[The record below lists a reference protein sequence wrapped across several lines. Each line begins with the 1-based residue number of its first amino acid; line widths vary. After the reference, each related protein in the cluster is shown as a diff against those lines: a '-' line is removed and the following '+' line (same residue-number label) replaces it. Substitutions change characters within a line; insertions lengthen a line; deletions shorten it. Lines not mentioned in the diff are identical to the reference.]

1 MTTKYP
7 LDRFLD
13 AQMETWC
20 RRDAEKKSLLVGPV
34 IAITREPGCGGES
47 IARTLADELG
57 LVLYDWEIVKQIAK
71 DARVSEQVVATLDE
85 KHRSELEEWLTDFA
99 GGVGLSE
106 YQYLQ
111 SLRKVLFTVAA
122 HGNAIIVG
130 RAANFLLPPE
140 KKTLGLCLVAP
151 LDVRVKNIMQKLH
164 VSQEDARKNIASTER
179 EHRLLVKQI
188 GHADISDATHYHI
201 VINTALVAAETIV
214 RIVKEIL
221 RARS

>member
-13 AQMETWC
+13 AQMEAWG
-20 RRDAEKKSLLVGPV
+20 RQDLKKKSPRVGPV
-34 IAITREPGCGGES
+34 VAVTREPGCDGES
-47 IARTLADELG
+47 IAQTLADELG

-71 DARVSEQVVATLDE
+71 DAQVSEQVVATLDE

-179 EHRLLVKQI
+179 EHRLLIKEI
-188 GHADISDATHYHI
+188 GRADIGDATNYHI
-201 VINTALVAAETIV
+201 VINTALITPKTIV
-214 RIVKEIL
+214 QIVKEIL
-221 RARS
+221 KAKS